1 MIIRHYKPT
10 ECYTKID
17 RRVITN
23 PELSDGAIRLYCYL
37 CGLMNGANFSD
48 TYLKAALKISKE
60 TLARRKK
67 ELKDAGLIL
76 VDQIRP
82 RVYVIY
88 IGYMERN
95 AASVKEEWEK
105 FEDHIA

>member
-10 ECYTKID
+10 EAYTKID

-23 PELSDGAIRLYCYL
+23 PDLSDGAIRLYCYL

-48 TYLKAALKISKE
+48 TYLLAALKISKD

-76 VDQIRP
+76 THQIRP
-82 RVYVIY
+82 RVYVLY
-88 IGYMERN
+88 IGYSDLNATAVMEQ
-95 AASVKEEWEK
+95 WQK
-105 FEDHIA
+105 FEDYVG

>member
-1 MIIRHYKPT
+1 MIIRHHKPT
-10 ECYTKID
+10 EAYTKID
-17 RRVITN
+17 RYVITN

-48 TYLKAALKISKE
+48 TYLLAALRISKD

-76 VDQIRP
+76 TEQIRP

-88 IGYMERN
+88 IGHMKQS
-95 AASVKEEWEK
+95 ASQVKAEWEK
-105 FEDHIA
+105 FEDYVV